1 MVPAKLHPREK
12 DRLAELLEFE
22 VLDSEDERCFDEL
35 TELASTICDTPISL
49 ISLIDSHRQW
59 FKSRVGLDAT
69 ETPKD
74 MAFCAHA
81 ILEEEVFEVPN
92 ALEDT
97 RFAENPLVT
106 GSPDIRF
113 YAGQPLITSSGLPI
127 GTLCVI
133 DKKPNSLTDV
143 QKKAL
148 DILAKQVISQ
158 LELRLQTRKIQ
169 RMNKEREQFYGVLA
183 HDLKSPFNGVLGLSR
198 LLVDSSETFDK
209 TKIQLFSKE
218 ILNSSLRIYQILDEI
233 LQWTDLCMR
242 TGRPKLVPFNI
253 KECIDNSLE
262 LLSESIKAKHLTL
275 DIQLDASLAATGN
288 SALFKTTIRNLL
300 SNAIKYSPQHGTIHL
315 IAHNKEHNMHLSIR
329 DEGDGIPNSIRKTL
343 FKHSLA
349 STQGTIGE
357 AGHGLGLHL
366 TYELMLMQNGHIWL
380 DENYHQGTL
389 IHCALPSPE

>member
-1 MVPAKLHPREK
+1 MIPAKPHINEE
-12 DRLAELLEFE
+12 DRLAELLKFE

-35 TELASTICDTPISL
+35 TELASTICNTPISL

-81 ILEEEVFEVPN
+81 ILQEEVFEIPN
-92 ALEDT
+92 ALEDE
-97 RFAENPLVT
+97 RFADNPLVT

-113 YAGQPLITSSGLPI
+113 YAGKPLVTSCGLPI

-133 DKKPNSLTDV
+133 DKKPNLLSAE

-158 LELRLQTRKIQ
+158 LELRLHTRKMQ

-198 LLVDSSETFDK
+198 ILANNIEKLDK
-209 TKIQLFSKE
+209 DKIQLYSKE
-218 ILNSSLRIYQILDEI
+218 ILDSSVRIYQILDEI
-233 LQWTDLCMR
+233 LQWTEFCMT
-242 TGRPKLVPFNI
+242 TGKPKISKFSI
-253 KECIDNSLE
+253 KESIDNSID
-262 LLSESIKAKHLTL
+262 LLSESIKAKGLNL
-275 DIQLDASLAATGN
+275 DIQLGSSLEAKGN
-288 SALFKTTIRNLL
+288 SALFKTVIRNLI
-300 SNAIKYSPQHGTIHL
+300 SNAIKYSPQRGSIYIFAET
-315 IAHNKEHNMHLSIR
+315 KEQNMHISIR
-329 DEGDGIPNSIRKTL
+329 DEGNGIPQSIRETL
-343 FKHSLA
+343 FKQSIS
-349 STQGTIGE
+349 STEGTLGE

-366 TYELMLMQNGHIWL
+366 SYDLMLMQGGHIWL
-380 DENYHQGTL
+380 DENYHHGTL
-389 IHCALPSPE
+389 IHCVLPID